1 MVLVGAS
8 IACSLAPR
16 PARPAQAQFIRRR
29 CIKQRGQQKRR
40 YRNHSNAV
48 VIEHFRAHC
57 PPNAL
62 RPRAKTKR
70 FPDGGAPPMK
80 QSKLELEGPLPADL
94 RGSSLVASVVQ
105 LLEQPI
111 RDGLLTEGDRLPT
124 ERQMASDLKV
134 SRMTVRELSLIHIS
148 EPTRRTP

>member
-1 MVLVGAS
+1 MVLVGDS
-8 IACSLAPR
+8 IACSLAP
-16 PARPAQAQFIRRR
+16 RPAQAQFIRRR
-29 CIKQRGQQKRR
+29 CIKQREQQKRR

-48 VIEHFRAHC
+48 VIEHFRANC

-80 QSKLELEGPLPADL
+80 QSKLELKGPLPVDL

-111 RDGLLTEGDRLPT
+111 SCLLYR
-124 ERQMASDLKV
+124 SDAAD
-134 SRMTVRELSLIHIS
+134 
-148 EPTRRTP
+148 